1 MSAAKP
7 KVKAMGKATF
17 IGKAVLAPAT
27 SAQGQG
33 FPEKP
38 ARMIERI
45 FFYLGIGDMA
55 IRENLEKHTT
65 IFLKKAFEN

>member
-1 MSAAKP
+1 
-7 KVKAMGKATF
+7 MGKATF
-17 IGKAVLAPAT
+17 IGKAVLAPAI

-45 FFYLGIGDMA
+45 FFYLSKEDMA
-55 IRENLEKHTT
+55 IRENPAKHTT
-65 IFLKKAFEN
+65 IFLKKVLFFQKKLI

>member
-1 MSAAKP
+1 
-7 KVKAMGKATF
+7 MGKATF

-45 FFYLGIGDMA
+45 FFYLGIGDTA
-55 IRENLEKHTT
+55 IRENLAKHTT